1 MTTQGNTQP
10 PDRPQGVP
18 PPGNA
23 QGQPPSRP
31 QGDSARGNATGP
43 LAVEMHGIVK
53 AFPSVVANDHVDFEV
68 RKGEIH
74 ALVGENGAGK
84 STLMNILY
92 GLIKPDSGEILI
104 DGKRIAMQGPREAIR
119 HGIGMVHQH
128 FMLIPVFTVG
138 ENIVLGRE
146 PATAGDFYDYA
157 KARQAITAL
166 TKKYGLVLDP
176 DARVGDLPVGL
187 QQRVEI
193 MKVLY
198 RGANI
203 LILDEPTGV
212 LTPQET
218 QELFGVL
225 RDLLETGKTI
235 VFISHK
241 LKEVLEISDR
251 ITVMRRGKVVG
262 HLVTKD
268 TSEQEIAR
276 LMVGR
281 DVLLRVDK
289 APAKP
294 GTLALRVDGLTAS
307 SDRGVPALRG
317 VSFELHQ
324 GEILGIAGVE
334 GNGQSEL
341 VEVLAG
347 TRRPTGGRIMLGSRE
362 VTSLNARAIRLA
374 GVGHIPEDRRGA
386 GLVLNYSVADNLI
399 LGRQR
404 APLFA
409 WEGIL
414 LRLKAIVNW
423 ARRLITE
430 FDIRTPSP
438 TAPARTLSGGNQQKI
453 IVAREMA
460 SQPHVLLAAQPTRGV
475 DIGAIEFIHRR
486 IVAQR
491 DEGAAVL
498 LVSAE
503 LDEIR
508 SLSDRIAVIYE
519 GRIVSVEPSDTP
531 EERLGLLMTG
541 GGSGERLKAG

>member
-1 MTTQGNTQP
+1 MSTTSAGN
-10 PDRPQGVP
+10 
-18 PPGNA
+18 
-23 QGQPPSRP
+23 
-31 QGDSARGNATGP
+31 
-43 LAVEMHGIVK
+43 AVEMRGITK
-53 AFPSVVANDHVDFEV
+53 EFPGVIANDKVDFAV
-68 RKGEIH
+68 RAGEIH

-92 GLIKPDSGEILI
+92 GLVHADSGEILI
-104 DGKRIAMQGPREAIR
+104 DGRTAHIGGPRDAISQ
-119 HGIGMVHQH
+119 GIGMVHQH

-138 ENIVLGRE
+138 ENVMLGRE
-146 PATAGDFYDYA
+146 PVTGPGFFDRA
-157 KARQAITAL
+157 KARQEIAKL
-166 TKKYGLVLDP
+166 TREYGLALDP
-176 DARVGDLPVGL
+176 DATMADLPVGL
-187 QQRVEI
+187 QQRAEI
-193 MKVLY
+193 VKVLY

-218 QELFGVL
+218 KELFGVL
-225 RDLLETGKTI
+225 RGLLKTGKTI
-235 VFISHK
+235 IFISHK
-241 LKEVLEISDR
+241 LREVLEISDR

-268 TSEQEIAR
+268 TTEQEIATM
-276 LMVGR
+276 MVGR
-281 DVLLRVDK
+281 EVLLRVDK
-289 APAKP
+289 KPARP
-294 GTLALRVDGLTAS
+294 GPVTFKVENLTAS
-307 SDRGVPALRG
+307 SDRGVPALKG
-317 VSFELHQ
+317 VSFELRQ

-347 TRRPTGGRIMLGSRE
+347 TRRATGGRVLLADKD
-362 VTSLNARAIRLA
+362 VTAFDARTERDA
-374 GVGHIPEDRRGA
+374 GIAFIPEDRRGT

-404 APLFA
+404 SPKFA
-409 WEGIL
+409 WREL
-414 LRLKAIVNW
+414 VLRLVAIREW
-423 ARRLITE
+423 ARRLVKE
-430 FDIRTPSP
+430 FDIRTPSIES
-438 TAPARTLSGGNQQKI
+438 AARNLSGGNQQKI

-460 SQPHVLLAAQPTRGV
+460 SRPKVLLAAQPTRGV

-486 IVAQR
+486 LVAER
-491 DEGAAVL
+491 DEGTAVL

-519 GRIVSVEPSDTP
+519 GKIVSIEPGDAP

-541 GGSGERLKAG
+541 GGVARAS

>member
-1 MTTQGNTQP
+1 VSDQ
-10 PDRPQGVP
+10 
-18 PPGNA
+18 
-23 QGQPPSRP
+23 
-31 QGDSARGNATGP
+31 P
-43 LAVEMHGIVK
+43 LAVEMRQIVK
-53 AFPSVVANDHVDFEV
+53 QFPGVLANDHVDFDV
-68 RKGEIH
+68 RAGEIH

-92 GLIKPDSGEILI
+92 GLIPADSGEILI
-104 DGKRIAMQGPREAIR
+104 DGTPVLMHGPRDAIS

-138 ENIVLGRE
+138 ENVVLGRE
-146 PATAGDFYDYA
+146 PTSTGDFYDQ
-157 KARQAITAL
+157 ARARREITEL
-166 TKKYGLVLDP
+166 TRRYGLSLNP

-193 MKVLY
+193 VKVLY
-198 RGANI
+198 RGAKI

-212 LTPQET
+212 LTPQESA
-218 QELFGVL
+218 ELFKVL
-225 RDLLETGKTI
+225 RDLVKGGKTI
-235 VFISHK
+235 IFISHK

-262 HLVTKD
+262 HLITKD
-268 TSEQEIAR
+268 TTEQEIAR

-281 DVLLRVDK
+281 EVLLRVEK
-289 APAKP
+289 PPARP
-294 GTLALRVDGLTAS
+294 GDPVLTVENLTAI
-307 SDRGVPALRG
+307 SDQGVPALKG
-317 VSFELHQ
+317 VSFVLHK

-347 TRRPTGGRIMLGSRE
+347 TRRATGGRVLLGDRE
-362 VTSLNARAIRLA
+362 IENVGAAAIRLA
-374 GVGHIPEDRRGA
+374 GVSHVPEDRRGA
-386 GLVLNYSVADNLI
+386 GLVLSFSIAENLI

-404 APLFA
+404 TPLFT
-409 WEGIL
+409 WEGL
-414 LRLKAIVNW
+414 VLRLRAIFEW
-423 ARRLITE
+423 ARKLIKE
-430 FDIRTPSP
+430 FDIRTPSS
-438 TAPARTLSGGNQQKI
+438 TTSARNLSGGNQQKI

-460 SQPHVLLAAQPTRGV
+460 VQPRVLLAAQPTRGV

-486 IVAQR
+486 LVAER
-491 DEGAAVL
+491 DAGAGIL

-508 SLSDRIAVIYE
+508 SLSDRIAVMYE
-519 GRIVSVEPSDTP
+519 GQIVSFEPADAS

>member
-1 MTTQGNTQP
+1 MSS
-10 PDRPQGVP
+10 
-18 PPGNA
+18 
-23 QGQPPSRP
+23 PS
-31 QGDSARGNATGP
+31 TGY
-43 LAVEMHGIVK
+43 AVEMRGITK
-53 AFPSVVANDHVDFEV
+53 EFPGVLANDKVDFAV
-68 RKGEIH
+68 RAGEIH

-84 STLMNILY
+84 STLMNVLY
-92 GLIKPDSGEILI
+92 GLVHADSGEILI
-104 DGKRIAMQGPREAIR
+104 DGKPAHIGGARDAIA

-138 ENIVLGRE
+138 ENVMLGRE
-146 PATAGDFYDYA
+146 PVTGPDFYDH
-157 KARQAITAL
+157 ARARAEIAAL
-166 TKKYGLVLDP
+166 ARKYGLALDP
-176 DARVGDLPVGL
+176 DARMDDLPVGL
-187 QQRVEI
+187 QQRAEI

-203 LILDEPTGV
+203 LVLDEPTGV
-212 LTPQET
+212 LTPQESN
-218 QELFGVL
+218 ELFAVL
-225 RDLLETGKTI
+225 RDLVKTGKTI
-235 VFISHK
+235 IFISHK
-241 LKEVLEISDR
+241 LREVLDISDR

-268 TSEQEIAR
+268 TNEQEIATM
-276 LMVGR
+276 MVGR
-281 DVLLRVDK
+281 EVLLRVDK
-289 APAKP
+289 KPAQP
-294 GTLALRVDGLTAS
+294 GPVTFKVENLTAS
-307 SDRGVPALRG
+307 SDRGVPALKG
-317 VSFELHQ
+317 VSFELRQ

-347 TRRPTGGRIMLGSRE
+347 TRRATGGRVLLADKD
-362 VTSLNARAIRLA
+362 VTSFDARTEREA
-374 GVGHIPEDRRGA
+374 GIAFIPEDRRGT

-404 APLFA
+404 NPKFA
-409 WEGIL
+409 WREL
-414 LRLKAIVNW
+414 VLRLLAIREW
-423 ARRLITE
+423 ARRLVKE
-430 FDIRTPSP
+430 FDIRTPSIE
-438 TAPARTLSGGNQQKI
+438 TAARNLSGGNQQKI

-460 SQPHVLLAAQPTRGV
+460 SRPKVLLAAQPTRGV

-486 IVAQR
+486 IVAER

-519 GRIVSVEPSDTP
+519 GKIVSIEPGDAP

-541 GGSGERLKAG
+541 GGAARAS

>member
-1 MTTQGNTQP
+1 MSTTSAGN
-10 PDRPQGVP
+10 
-18 PPGNA
+18 
-23 QGQPPSRP
+23 
-31 QGDSARGNATGP
+31 
-43 LAVEMHGIVK
+43 AVEMRGITK
-53 AFPSVVANDHVDFEV
+53 EFPGVIANDKVDFAV
-68 RKGEIH
+68 RAGEIH

-92 GLIKPDSGEILI
+92 GLVHADSGEILI
-104 DGKRIAMQGPREAIR
+104 DGRTAHIGGPRDAISQ
-119 HGIGMVHQH
+119 GIGMVHQH

-138 ENIVLGRE
+138 ENVMLGRE
-146 PATAGDFYDYA
+146 PVTGPGFFDRA
-157 KARQAITAL
+157 KARQEIAKL
-166 TKKYGLVLDP
+166 TREYGLALDP
-176 DARVGDLPVGL
+176 DATMADLPVGL
-187 QQRVEI
+187 QQRAEI
-193 MKVLY
+193 VKVLY

-218 QELFGVL
+218 KELFGVL
-225 RDLLETGKTI
+225 RGLLKTGKTI
-235 VFISHK
+235 IFISHK
-241 LKEVLEISDR
+241 LREVLEISDR

-268 TSEQEIAR
+268 TTEQEIATM
-276 LMVGR
+276 MVGR
-281 DVLLRVDK
+281 EVLLRVDK
-289 APAKP
+289 KPARP
-294 GTLALRVDGLTAS
+294 GPVTFKVENLTAS
-307 SDRGVPALRG
+307 SDRGVPALKG
-317 VSFELHQ
+317 VSFELRQ

-347 TRRPTGGRIMLGSRE
+347 TRRATGGRVLLADKD
-362 VTSLNARAIRLA
+362 VTAFDARTERDA
-374 GVGHIPEDRRGA
+374 GIAFIPEDRRGT

-404 APLFA
+404 TPKFA
-409 WEGIL
+409 WREL
-414 LRLKAIVNW
+414 VLRLVAIREW
-423 ARRLITE
+423 ARRLVKE
-430 FDIRTPSP
+430 FDIRTPSIES
-438 TAPARTLSGGNQQKI
+438 AARNLSGGNQQKI

-460 SQPHVLLAAQPTRGV
+460 SRPKVLLAAQPTRGV

-486 IVAQR
+486 LVAER
-491 DEGAAVL
+491 DEGTAVL

-519 GRIVSVEPSDTP
+519 GKIVSIEPGDAP

-541 GGSGERLKAG
+541 GGVARAS